1 MLFVSCHK
9 TQQHTKIVK
18 IVKTN
23 QNIRRS
29 MHISEKYDKIIID
42 ADVDK

>member
-1 MLFVSCHK
+1 MLFTRCHK
-9 TQQHTKIVK
+9 TQHYIKMVK
-18 IVKTN
+18 IAENN

>member
-1 MLFVSCHK
+1 MLFTSCNK
-9 TQQHTKIVK
+9 TQHHTKIVK
-18 IVKTN
+18 IAEID

-29 MHISEKYDKIIID
+29 MHISEKHDKIIID